1 MFRIFRR
8 ARQEASSDKES
19 MKFLRYAL
27 GEIFLVV
34 VGILIALQ
42 INNWNEERKEQRQI
56 AEYAQALVD
65 DLKGDIVMLETVQR
79 TAARVVSSAEDLR
92 DYMRKRDIEDVD
104 NLRLAYHT
112 TFVSYRPYSWNL
124 ATLRQLISSGALRQM
139 KNAELV
145 RMISDYDASSR
156 HLDLDYLLD
165 TEKSSAAEAL
175 ATELVDS
182 NFPDQDLF
190 AQLTWGSQYG
200 FPPTGFL
207 QAFGDED
214 LRLLVDDAAK
224 LNALTNAFS
233 KLGEQVAVRVE
244 MELPEH
250 IEQARRL
257 IELLEAEYSK

>member
-79 TAARVVSSAEDLR
+79 TAARVVRSAEDLR

-124 ATLRQLISSGALRQM
+124 ATLRQLINSGALRQM

>member
-56 AEYAQALVD
+56 AEYARALVD

-79 TAARVVSSAEDLR
+79 TAARVVSSAEDLS

-104 NLRLAYHT
+104 NHRLAYHT
-112 TFVSYRPYSWNL
+112 AFVSYRPYSWNL
-124 ATLRQLISSGALRQM
+124 ATLQQLISSGALRQM

-145 RMISDYDASSR
+145 RMISDYDAFSR
-156 HLDLDYLLD
+156 HLDLDYQLD
-165 TEKSSAAEAL
+165 IEKSSKAETL
-175 ATELVDS
+175 ANELVDS
-182 NFPDQDLF
+182 NYQDQELF
-190 AQLTWGSQYG
+190 GQLTWGSQYQS
-200 FPPTGFL
+200 PPTGFL

-214 LRLLVDDAAK
+214 LKLLVDDAAR

-233 KLGEQVAVRVE
+233 KLADQVSVRVE

-257 IELLEAEYSK
+257 IELLEAEYSN